1 MQKEDCYLLGYI
13 TKPHGLNGEV
23 AAFLDVDS
31 PEEYREMESVF
42 VDINNKLIPFFIE
55 HLEITPKK
63 SILKFEEVDNIE
75 AAEEL
80 AGKELYLPL
89 NALPPLS
96 GKAFYYHEI
105 IGFEVIDE
113 VFGTIGPV
121 REVFSNSS
129 QDLAACDHKG
139 KEVLFPITDEL
150 IESVDRDN
158 KRLHVKLPDGLI
170 ELYLE
175 E

>member
-42 VDINNKLIPFFIE
+42 VDINNKLVPFFIE

-75 AAEEL
+75 SAEEII
-80 AGKELYLPL
+80 GKELYLPL
-89 NALPPLS
+89 TALPPLT
-96 GKAFYYHEI
+96 GNAFYYHEI

-113 VFGTIGPV
+113 AFGPIGPV

-129 QDLAACDHKG
+129 QDLIACNHQE
-139 KEVLFPITDEL
+139 KEVLFPVTDEL
-150 IESVDRDN
+150 IERVDREN
-158 KRLHVKLPDGLI
+158 KRLYVKLPDGLI
-170 ELYLE
+170 DLYLE
-175 E
+175 D